1 MYLLHLET
9 ATDCC
14 SVAISNGA
22 ELLVLKEDPNT
33 QAHASIITIM
43 IEACLQEAG
52 ITLNDL
58 AAVVVSKGPGS
69 YTALR
74 IGVSTAKGICYALNK
89 PLIAIDTLES
99 LAHAAMEYTE
109 HSEGF
114 YCPMID
120 ARRMEVFCSVYD
132 KTRHL
137 HQKQDSIIID
147 DTFLLPFFNQ
157 NKPVFFCG
165 NGAEK
170 TTPIL
175 THPFARFVPI
185 VCSAK
190 HLISLAWERFQMKKF
205 EDIAYFEP
213 EYAKAPNITMSK
225 KIL

>member
-14 SVAISNGA
+14 SVAISKDA

-43 IEACLQEAG
+43 IEACLQKAG

-74 IGVSTAKGICYALNK
+74 IGVSTAKGICYALDK

-99 LAHAAMEYTE
+99 LAHAAIEYCN
-109 HSEGF
+109 HLDGY

-132 KTRHL
+132 KTRLL

-157 NKPVFFCG
+157 GKPIIFCG

-175 THPFARFVPI
+175 THPSAQFISI

-190 HLISLAWERFQMKKF
+190 HLISLAWKRFQDGNF

-213 EYAKAPNITMSK
+213 EYAKAPNITMAK

>member
-14 SVAISNGA
+14 SVAISKDA

-58 AAVVVSKGPGS
+58 SAVALSKGPGS

-74 IGVSTAKGICYALNK
+74 IGVSTAKGICYALDK

-99 LAHAAMEYTE
+99 LAVAAMEYCKYE
-109 HSEGF
+109 EGF
-114 YCPMID
+114 YVPMID
-120 ARRMEVFCSVYD
+120 ARRMEVYCSVYTETAD
-132 KTRHL
+132 L

-147 DTFLLPFFNQ
+147 DTFLASFFQ
-157 NKPVFFCG
+157 QGKPMIFCG
-165 NGAEK
+165 SGAEK
-170 TTPIL
+170 TQPIL
-175 THPFARFVPI
+175 THPFARFIPI

-190 HLISLAWERFQMKKF
+190 YLIPLAWKRFQAKKF
-205 EDIAYFEP
+205 EDMAYFEP
-213 EYAKAPNITMSK
+213 EYAKAPNITMAK

>member
-14 SVAISNGA
+14 SVAISKEA
-22 ELLVLKEDPNT
+22 ELLVLKEDANT

-43 IEACLQEAG
+43 IEACLQEIG

-58 AAVVVSKGPGS
+58 AAVALSKGPGS

-74 IGVSTAKGICYALNK
+74 IGVSTAKGICYALDK

-99 LAHAAMEYTE
+99 LAVAAMEYCNHE
-109 HSEGF
+109 EGF
-114 YCPMID
+114 YVPMID
-120 ARRMEVFCSVYD
+120 ARRMEVYCSVYAET
-132 KTRHL
+132 KYL
-137 HQKQDSIIID
+137 HQKQDSIVID

-157 NKPVFFCG
+157 GKHLFFCG
-165 NGAEK
+165 SGADK
-170 TTPIL
+170 TKTIL
-175 THPFARFVPI
+175 THPSAQFIPV

-190 HLISLAWERFQMKKF
+190 HLISLAWKRFQEKKF
-205 EDIAYFEP
+205 ENKAYFEP
-213 EYAKAPNITMSK
+213 EYSKAPNITMSK